1 MTFKTSKQAY
11 FAILAYIIGVVI
23 YVTWSYNSEKTRL
36 YQQIDNDLTISA
48 LAAPLLLPDN
58 FHHQG
63 MQPGD
68 IPPAADLE
76 NTRKLSDY
84 TRNIDTIYIYTLVLR
99 DQKVYFT
106 SSSVTD
112 QEMSAGKDLYNY
124 FLPYTD
130 ADPRLQQLVNRQDK
144 LFLEIDDRWGQFR
157 SVFIPITTSDGFT
170 YVAAADI
177 ETGHIQTLLEQ
188 HLLRTSGIA
197 FLFILLLFPLMLT
210 FSADQRRWARELE
223 VSVRERTQQ
232 LHASEKRLSS
242 IIEHS
247 PVGIFHYDKHA
258 VVTMINH
265 RFEQIVG
272 SSDKGLVGFK
282 LLEQLID
289 KKLLAAL
296 QDALE
301 GRVGHFDGPYVSVTG
316 RRKMYLIAE
325 FVPLLDAQGKVNGG
339 VGVFNDAT
347 EQQNTTNTL
356 KKLSMAVEQSP
367 NVVVITDVNGLI
379 EYVNPR
385 FTDITGYLPEEV
397 IGKSPR
403 LLNSGETTNEI
414 YNDLWKTLL
423 SGQEWRGV
431 FHNKKKNGDLYWAE
445 ELISPI
451 TNNLGEITHFI
462 ALQEDITEVRR
473 ISDEIDFQTTHDLL
487 TGLLNRN
494 QFENELTRIVM
505 HAHKHHSHHVLCF
518 IDIDQFKIVN
528 DTCGHLAGDELLR
541 QISHLIR
548 DKLRNRDTLARPGG
562 DEFLILLE
570 DASLAQ
576 GEHVIK
582 MIMNDLKL
590 FRFQWEDHNFPVEI
604 SAGLA
609 AIDQHTNS
617 AISAMQDVDTA
628 CYTAKEAGRNRFH
641 IYNDN
646 DEQQLIRKGY
656 IQWASEIHRA
666 LDDNS
671 FLLFV
676 QPIVPLQKKQNTGYE
691 VLIRLRAE
699 SGDLVAPGAFLPAA
713 ERYNIAP
720 QIDRWMIHNTL
731 QWMTQHIDQLNHID
745 SLAINLSG
753 QSLGDDALLGYII
766 RTIEHGAVPPRM
778 IKFEITETAAIANLK
793 DAQIFIRSLKNLGCR
808 FALDDFGS
816 GLSSFAY
823 LKNLPVDLLKIDGMF
838 VRNLISDPIDEAMVR
853 SINEIGHIMGMET
866 IAEFVETDETME
878 RLRQMGIDYAQGYAI
893 SRPQPIDSILLP
905 PLASPPGESG
915 PTPT

>member
-1 MTFKTSKQAY
+1 MTGKVY
-11 FAILAYIIGVVI
+11 IAILVYIAWVVLYLVWDYSQEQSRI
-23 YVTWSYNSEKTRL
+23 
-36 YQQIDNDLTISA
+36 YQQIDNELTTSA
-48 LAAPLLLPDN
+48 LTAPLILPDH

-68 IPPAADLE
+68 IKPEADLN
-76 NTRKLSDY
+76 NTIKLSEY
-84 TRNIDTIYIYTLVLR
+84 TRNTRTIYIYTMVLR
-99 DQKVYFT
+99 DKAVYFT
-106 SSSVTD
+106 SASITD
-112 QEMSAGKDLYNY
+112 EDMKAGKDLYNY

-130 ADPRLQQLVNRQDK
+130 ADPRLHQLANSEDQ
-144 LFLEIDDRWGQFR
+144 LFLEINDHWGHFR
-157 SVFIPITTSDGFT
+157 STFIPQTSSDGTRFIT
-170 YVAAADI
+170 AADMEISQI
-177 ETGHIQTLLEQ
+177 ESPLHQRLIQQIGLA
-188 HLLRTSGIA
+188 II
-197 FLFILLLFPLMLT
+197 FLLFLLPVMLT
-210 FSADQRRWARELE
+210 FSAAQRRWARSLE

-232 LHASEKRLSS
+232 LHASEKRLAS

-247 PVGIFHYDKHA
+247 PVGIFHYDQNA
-258 VVTMINH
+258 VITMINH
-265 RFEQIVG
+265 RFEKIVG
-272 SSDKGLVGFK
+272 SSDKVLVGFNMLEKLTDEK
-282 LLEQLID
+282 LLTALRD
-289 KKLLAAL
+289 AL
-296 QDALE
+296 QGQV
-301 GRVGHFDGPYVSVTG
+301 GRFEGPYVSVTG
-316 RRKMYLIAE
+316 HRKMYLIAE
-325 FVPLLDAQGKVNGG
+325 FVPLRDAQGLVNGG

-367 NVVVITDVNGLI
+367 NVVVITDVSGQI

-385 FTDITGYLPEEV
+385 FTDITGYYPEEV
-397 IGKSPR
+397 IGSNPR
-403 LLNSGETTNEI
+403 LLNSGETATEI
-414 YNDLWKTLL
+414 YSDLWKTLL

-445 ELISPI
+445 EVISPI
-451 TNNLGEITHFI
+451 TNNFGEITHFI

-473 ISDEIDFQTTHDLL
+473 ISDEIDFQTTHDSL
-487 TGLLNRN
+487 TGLLNRR
-494 QFENELTRIVM
+494 QFENELTRIVS

-528 DTCGHLAGDELLR
+528 DTCGHLAGDDLLR
-541 QISHLIR
+541 QISNLIR

-570 DASLAQ
+570 NASLAQ
-576 GEHVIK
+576 GERVVQ
-582 MIMNDLKL
+582 MIMNDLKQ

-609 AIDQHTNS
+609 VIDRHTSS
-617 AISAMQDVDTA
+617 AIGAMQDVDTA
-628 CYTAKEAGRNRFH
+628 CYTAKDAGRNRIH

-671 FLLFV
+671 FLLYV
-676 QPIVPLQKKQNTGYE
+676 QPIVPLQKQQNTGYE

-720 QIDRWMIHNTL
+720 QIDRWVIQNTL
-731 QWMTQHIDQLNHID
+731 QWMTQNIDQLGHID

-766 RTIEHGAVPPRM
+766 RTIEHGVVPARM

-838 VRNLISDPIDEAMVR
+838 VRNIIADPVDEAMVR
-853 SINEIGHIMGMET
+853 SINEVGHIMGMET
-866 IAEFVETDETME
+866 IAEFVETDEIME
-878 RLRQMGIDYAQGYAI
+878 RLRQLGVDYAQGYTI
-893 SRPQPIDSILLP
+893 SRPEPIDTILNSASI
-905 PLASPPGESG
+905 A
-915 PTPT
+915 PTAATEADSEQI